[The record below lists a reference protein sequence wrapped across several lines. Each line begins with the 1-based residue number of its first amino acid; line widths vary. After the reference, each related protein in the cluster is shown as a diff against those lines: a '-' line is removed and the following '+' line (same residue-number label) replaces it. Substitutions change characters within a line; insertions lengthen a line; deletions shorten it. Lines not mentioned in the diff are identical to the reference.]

1 MSIASREAE
10 ACYPPSDHRQTLSIG
25 DVRQAYKAGRAAPVT
40 GEEIEAVAR
49 LLFSL
54 HPMTMTERNG
64 EYDDVSERA
73 RHHYQSE
80 ARWLLNEARLAVQ
93 LEEEQ

>member
-1 MSIASREAE
+1 M
-10 ACYPPSDHRQTLSIG
+10 LSS
-25 DVRQAYKAGRAAPVT
+25 VRSSADPQYWGCAAGRAAPVT